1 MSTGF
6 PGSSAGKESACNKG
20 YLGSIPWRRKSS
32 SRDPSTSGPKDPP
45 RKDSEQGQKRGDLS
59 AAWVSTTK
67 ISPSPDSFGPRA
79 RR

>member
-20 YLGSIPWRRKSS
+20 YLGLISWRRDSS
-32 SRDPSTSGPKDPP
+32 SRNPSTSGPKDPP
-45 RKDSEQGQKRGDLS
+45 RKDSEQGQRRGDLS
-59 AAWVSTTK
+59 AVRMSTTK
-67 ISPSPDSFGPRA
+67 VSPSPDCFGSRA